1 MHRQCGLTAEN
12 AFRYKL
18 PRVSL
23 DRVVV
28 TPCAEM
34 HLLYVRRS
42 NMAEN
47 QTPDANQ
54 AASSEGSGKSHK
66 LRTMLLG
73 SLILMALVVMFSVW
87 SYVGHV
93 AVLEID
99 DVTLDMA
106 FKALDQ
112 QKYDE
117 ARDLVNR
124 LQKKPDSVDFGG
136 SLFVLG
142 ALKAHQAD
150 AEWSVDRQRGT
161 HLVAARYLQKAREI
175 GVPPE
180 RQKELLYLLG
190 RSLIYGNQAKQGI
203 AILSESL
210 NDNDQP
216 PIEVRQLLTDAY
228 LNLPNPELDSALQNN
243 DALLTDKQIDS
254 ELRTQAL
261 FTRVK
266 ILTRLGQLAEAQE
279 LLGKLS
285 EEPTLRARK
294 KLLAGQISLAIAG
307 TMQDETSEKSAI
319 IESTLGDLRE
329 AERLDKKKGEISR
342 QAMVMIGQCYEL
354 RGDLLSAIE
363 QYEAVSNRYGDTPES
378 ILATLTQ
385 ARLSQRAGN
394 FEKALV
400 GYRTVLES
408 VGNPLTYVSPM
419 MNLTQLREQL
429 LLAHAEFVRDNMYE
443 EALGLV
449 EHMAALFGTKTVTEL
464 RAKTHVAWGESS
476 LAKAADAQ
484 RYNSI
489 ESLKSE
495 GRYHFRAAGRAYQTL
510 AELRYA
516 TRQYNDD
523 LWAAAENYFRG
534 QSYTHT
540 ALVLDDYLHYE
551 VQMRRALALLRYG
564 QAKLALGK
572 TQEAIAALEE
582 CIEMHPRD
590 PNIYAARVEC
600 AKAYLL
606 ASQPRKA
613 EELLIANLTGD
624 TLTPASNEW
633 RDSLFLLGDQL
644 HDAGK
649 YTEAIVKLE
658 EAVSRYPD
666 APQALL
672 ARYTIARSFQN
683 AAEEPAEKA
692 RLAKTENERQK
703 NRKLRDQNL
712 EAALKTYS
720 DVQRRITLEGRNVE
734 SELTKTLLR
743 NCYMMQGSVLFQ
755 LRRYEEARKAY
766 ANVSTLYQHD
776 PFVLES
782 FVHIANCWHRLNQ
795 TLNARQTIAQAKLV
809 LERLPADANFQQATN
824 FSRQQWGLLLDEMA
838 KW

>member
-1 MHRQCGLTAEN
+1 
-12 AFRYKL
+12 
-18 PRVSL
+18 
-23 DRVVV
+23 
-28 TPCAEM
+28 
-34 HLLYVRRS
+34 
-42 NMAEN
+42 MAEN
-47 QTPDANQ
+47 QTPDADQ
-54 AASSEGSGKSHK
+54 AASSGEPGKGLKSHK
-66 LRTMLLG
+66 LRMALLG
-73 SLILMALVVMFSVW
+73 SLILIALVAMFSVW

-93 AVLEID
+93 AVLETNG
-99 DVTLDMA
+99 VTLDMA
-106 FKALDQ
+106 LEALDQ
-112 QKYDE
+112 QEYEE
-117 ARDLVNR
+117 ARNLVNR
-124 LQKKPDSVDFGG
+124 LQKKPNSIDFGG

-142 ALKAHQAD
+142 AIKAYQAD

-161 HLVAARYLQKAREI
+161 HLMAARYLQKAREI

-203 AILSESL
+203 AILGESL
-210 NDNDQP
+210 NDKEQP
-216 PIEVRQLLTDAY
+216 SAEIRRLLTEAY
-228 LNLPNPELDSALQNN
+228 LNLPNPDLNSALQNN
-243 DALLTDKQIDS
+243 DALLADKQIDP
-254 ELRTQAL
+254 ELRDRAL
-261 FTRVK
+261 FTRIK
-266 ILTRLGQLAEAQE
+266 ILTRLGKLVEAQQ
-279 LLGKLS
+279 LLGALS
-285 EEPTLRARK
+285 EEPTLRAHK
-294 KLLAGQISLAIAG
+294 KLLSGQVSLALARA
-307 TMQDETSEKSAI
+307 MEDETAEKPAF
-319 IESTLGDLRE
+319 IESALSDLRE

-354 RGDLLSAIE
+354 RRDLLSAIE

-385 ARLSQRAGN
+385 ARLSQGAGN

-400 GYRTVLES
+400 GYRAVLES
-408 VGNPLTYVSPM
+408 VGSPLTYFSPLM
-419 MNLTQLREQL
+419 SLAQLREQL
-429 LLAHAEFVRDNMYE
+429 LLAHAEFVRDHMFD
-443 EALGLV
+443 EAMGLV
-449 EHMAALFGTKTVTEL
+449 EHMPALFGTKTVTEL

-484 RYNSI
+484 RYNSM
-489 ESLKSE
+489 EALKLE

-516 TRQYNDD
+516 TRHYNDD

-540 ALVLDDYLHYE
+540 TLVLDDYLHFE
-551 VQMRRALALLRYG
+551 ARTRRALALLRYG
-564 QAKLALGK
+564 QSKLAIGK
-572 TQEAIAALEE
+572 TQEAIDALEE

-606 ASQPRKA
+606 AGKTGKA

-644 HDAGK
+644 HEAGK

-672 ARYTIARSFQN
+672 ARYTIARAFHS
-683 AAEEPAEKA
+683 ASEEPAEKA

-703 NRKLRDQNL
+703 NRRLRDQNL

-720 DVQRRITLEGRNVE
+720 DVQRRITLQGRTVK
-734 SELTKTLLR
+734 SDLTNTLLR

-809 LERLPADANFQQATN
+809 LERLPADANFQQSTN